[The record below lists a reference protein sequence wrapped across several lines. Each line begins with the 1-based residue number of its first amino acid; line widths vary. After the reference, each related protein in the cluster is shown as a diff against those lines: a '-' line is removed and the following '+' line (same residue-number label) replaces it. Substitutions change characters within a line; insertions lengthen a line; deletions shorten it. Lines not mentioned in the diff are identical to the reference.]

1 LNESHFVE
9 LFVVFR
15 LQKGRVLVFN
25 ITKLEEEIE
34 PFYFIVFQ
42 GVEQSIFQV
51 FFHIFLIMSGMMLI
65 YIKISVYIMKLKFVF
80 VYKFPYFSF
89 TLAFLILRPLANVKV
104 NFRILKFLVMKI
116 SSQVL
121 IESGAEMVI
130 VFVVIVRV
138 VLTVIG
144 VKLFPM
150 FRVIFTLRNNAR

>member
-1 LNESHFVE
+1 M
-9 LFVVFR
+9 VFR
-15 LQKGRVLVFN
+15 FQKGRVLVFN
-25 ITKLEEEIE
+25 ITQLEEEIE

-42 GVEQSIFQV
+42 DVEQSIFQV

-80 VYKFPYFSF
+80 VYKLPYFSF
-89 TLAFLILRPLANVKV
+89 TLALLILRPLAYVKV

-150 FRVIFTLRNNAR
+150 FRVIFALRNNAR

>member
-1 LNESHFVE
+1 M
-9 LFVVFR
+9 VFR
-15 LQKGRVLVFN
+15 FQKGRVLVFN
-25 ITKLEEEIE
+25 ITQLEEEIE

-42 GVEQSIFQV
+42 DVEQSIFQV

-80 VYKFPYFSF
+80 VYKLPYFSF
-89 TLAFLILRPLANVKV
+89 TLALLILRPLAYVKV

>member
-1 LNESHFVE
+1 M
-9 LFVVFR
+9 VFR
-15 LQKGRVLVFN
+15 FQKGRVLVFN
-25 ITKLEEEIE
+25 ITQLEEEIE

-42 GVEQSIFQV
+42 DVEQSIFQV

-80 VYKFPYFSF
+80 VYKLPYFSF
-89 TLAFLILRPLANVKV
+89 TLALLILRPLAYVKV

-121 IESGAEMVI
+121 IESSAEMVI

-150 FRVIFTLRNNAR
+150 FRVIFALRNNAR